1 MQQKVCRTHFP
12 HRKQNGNEFPHTIQV
27 QASPPLFLYPPAP
40 SRCSVTLCAPDYKLS
55 FRTYFPDCCCC
66 CCCPSTCAVSSA
78 ALLCNTMLT
87 ATPTTTPTPSHA
99 KCNMKAQKNFCLCL
113 KIQNYAASFQKIKK
127 KKEAEEKQLKFWMS
141 PTPPACTLRSTAI
154 QIMKIQKQNC
164 TKLDWKQQPLPLP
177 LPPPPFSVCLSSSL
191 VHPGLARGIIIK
203 CCHKV
208 FPVFHLLL
216 QHRKTKNVMEN
227 KIRRPAPAPPPPS
240 FTASQSANNNNNFSN

>member
-1 MQQKVCRTHFP
+1 MQHNVDCHAHDNAHAQPCKVQHESAKKLLP
-12 HRKQNGNEFPHTIQV
+12 LPQNTK
-27 QASPPLFLYPPAP
+27 L
-40 SRCSVTLCAPDYKLS
+40 CSKL
-55 FRTYFPDCCCC
+55 P
-66 CCCPSTCAVSSA
+66 
-78 ALLCNTMLT
+78 
-87 ATPTTTPTPSHA
+87 
-99 KCNMKAQKNFCLCL
+99 KN
-113 KIQNYAASFQKIKK
+113 KK

-141 PTPPACTLRSTAI
+141 PTPPACTPRSTAI

-227 KIRRPAPAPPPPS
+227 KIRRPAPPPLLLPPTRQTITTT
-240 FTASQSANNNNNFSN
+240 FQIKLYPIFILGILKLPRLPEDRATNYRWQRVNAFSSHFHIFLVPFSRSENCLCPS